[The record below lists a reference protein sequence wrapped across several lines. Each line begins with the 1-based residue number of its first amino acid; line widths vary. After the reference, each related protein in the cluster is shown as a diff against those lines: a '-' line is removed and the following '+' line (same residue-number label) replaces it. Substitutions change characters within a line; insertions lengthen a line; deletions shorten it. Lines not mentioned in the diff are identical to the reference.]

1 MIAFI
6 EGKIQ
11 ESDPTHVVI
20 AASGVGYHI
29 HISLN
34 TYTDIKDK
42 ESVRLHTHFHVKE
55 DIQSLYGFSTARERE
70 TFRLLISINGVG
82 PNTALMVLSTLNA
95 AELQSAVLSNDVKAI
110 QKVKGIGAKTAQRI
124 ILELKDKFSG
134 QEIGSDTDTSSQP
147 SYNMV
152 KEEALT
158 ALVTLGIPK
167 STAQRSLE
175 LAIKT
180 ADNTITV
187 EELIKR
193 ALKTA

>member
-34 TYTDIKDK
+34 TYTEIKDMD
-42 ESVRLHTHFHVKE
+42 SVRLYTHFHVKE
-55 DIQSLYGFSTARERE
+55 DIQSLYGFSKTRERD

-95 AELQSAVLSNDVKAI
+95 TELQSAVLNNDVKTI
-110 QKVKGIGAKTAQRI
+110 QKVKGIGGKTAQRI
-124 ILELKDKFSG
+124 ILELKDKFSAQG
-134 QEIGSDTDTSSQP
+134 NNQEIDTSSHA

-152 KEEALT
+152 KEEAFT

-167 STAQRSLE
+167 STAQKSLD